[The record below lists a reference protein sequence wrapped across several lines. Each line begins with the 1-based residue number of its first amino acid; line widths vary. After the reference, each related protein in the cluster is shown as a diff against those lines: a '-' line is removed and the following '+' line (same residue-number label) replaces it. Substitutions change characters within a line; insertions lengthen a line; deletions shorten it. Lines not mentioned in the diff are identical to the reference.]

1 MQEFNDLLKE
11 NEDLKAEIAKLKQ
24 EKNRKYFP
32 TMGEIVDRLVISQ
45 LKQFLIKD
53 HRKEYTNEINDILN
67 DIDIEIK
74 KINVDADFI
83 RDVIILA
90 IINREIW
97 LNESNCRQGIKEGN
111 DLMKSHGLNSIR
123 NKAKNRIQERIGGRK
138 DYKLD
143 NVEAYPEWIPS
154 GYE

>member
-1 MQEFNDLLKE
+1 
-11 NEDLKAEIAKLKQ
+11 
-24 EKNRKYFP
+24 
-32 TMGEIVDRLVISQ
+32 
-45 LKQFLIKD
+45 
-53 HRKEYTNEINDILN
+53 LN
-67 DIDIEIK
+67 DINISISDIEI
-74 KINVDADFI
+74 DADFI
-83 RDVIILA
+83 RNIIILT

-97 LNESNCRQGIKEGN
+97 LNEANCRQGIKEGN

-123 NKAKNRIQERIGGRK
+123 NKAKNKIQEKIGGRK

>member
-1 MQEFNDLLKE
+1 LQE
-11 NEDLKAEIAKLKQ
+11 IIKLKQ
-24 EKNRKYFP
+24 EKKRKYFP
-32 TMGEIVDRLVISQ
+32 TMGEIIDRLVITQ
-45 LKQFLIKD
+45 LKELLIKE
-53 HRKEYTNEINDILN
+53 HRQEYTNEINDILN
-67 DIDIEIK
+67 DINISISDIEI
-74 KINVDADFI
+74 DADFI
-83 RDVIILA
+83 RNIIILT

-97 LNESNCRQGIKEGN
+97 LNEANCRQGIKEGN

-123 NKAKNRIQERIGGRK
+123 NKAKNKIQEKIGGRK

>member
-1 MQEFNDLLKE
+1 MTIELLKQE
-11 NEDLKAEIAKLKQ
+11 NDSLKAEIIKLKQ
-24 EKNRKYFP
+24 EKKRKYFP
-32 TMGEIVDRLVISQ
+32 TMGEIIDRLVITQ
-45 LKQFLIKD
+45 LKELLIKE
-53 HRKEYTNEINDILN
+53 HRQEYTNEINDILN
-67 DIDIEIK
+67 DINISISDIEI
-74 KINVDADFI
+74 DADFI
-83 RDVIILA
+83 RNIIILT

-97 LNESNCRQGIKEGN
+97 LNEANCRQGIKEGN

-123 NKAKNRIQERIGGRK
+123 NKAKNKIQEKIGGRK